1 MDFLAIDGISKGY
14 CRTEEAEVR
23 TTTAEKVGYVCPK
36 CGDKLSRD
44 RAGKGYVRHL
54 SDSGC
59 RYENGMK
66 DSRVG

>member
-1 MDFLAIDGISKGY
+1 MSCIG
-14 CRTEEAEVR
+14 TEEVEVR
-23 TTTAEKVGYVCPK
+23 TTTAEKAGYRCPK

-54 SDSGC
+54 SDSKC

-66 DSRVG
+66 DAPDG